1 MDLKQIREMVSED
14 MPIDETS
21 LDRESL
27 NIPLLHNKYLNILHD
42 EKLLLHKYNIDLR
55 KLLKLKWEYYNGKI
69 DQETLNRMGWDPF
82 PLKILKQ
89 DVEMYMEADD
99 EVIAMNSK
107 VVFQKEKV
115 DYLESVLKG
124 LNNRQFHI
132 RDAINWRKFVSGVG

>member
-14 MPIDETS
+14 MPIDQTS

-42 EKLLLHKYNIDLR
+42 EKLVLHKYNIDLR
-55 KLLKLKWEYYNGKI
+55 KLLKLKWEYYNGKT
-69 DQETLNRMGWDPF
+69 DQETLNKMGWEPF

>member
-89 DVEMYMEADD
+89 DVEMYIEADD